1 MASAK
6 IILLSVLAAVVYG
19 ILHDQVTARIC
30 VEYFTVGHPRLI
42 DSDSPTILAFF
53 WGFVATWWVGLPLGI
68 GLAFFARVGSR
79 PKLEARDLLL
89 PLLVLLLVMYA
100 IAAFAGIT
108 GYFAAK
114 TGEVRILDDTLADR
128 IRPGQIVPFIACAW
142 AHSASYLSGFLGG
155 ITLWGLTWQRRG
167 KLPSA

>member
-6 IILLSVLAAVVYG
+6 IVLLAVLAAVVYG

-42 DSDSPTILAFF
+42 DSDSPTVLAFF
-53 WGFVATWWVGLPLGI
+53 WGVAATWWVGLPLGF

-89 PLLVLLLVMYA
+89 PLAGLLLVMYA
-100 IAAFAGIT
+100 LAFLAGMA

-114 TGEVRILDDTLADR
+114 AGTVWVLEPMASRLEAGKHALFL
-128 IRPGQIVPFIACAW
+128 ACAW
-142 AHSASYLSGFLGG
+142 AHLASYVSGFFGG
-155 ITLWGLTWQRRG
+155 IILWFLAWCRRG
-167 KLPSA
+167 RPSPA